1 MGLTSEG
8 KKGPSKGFFLL
19 IERKV
24 PSMEFAFALVAQ
36 QKEVVSLLG
45 LSGCSE

>member
-1 MGLTSEG
+1 MGLRSSEG
-8 KKGPSKGFFLL
+8 KKGPYKDFFLL

-24 PSMEFAFALVAQ
+24 PSIEFAFALVEK

-45 LSGCSE
+45 VVWL